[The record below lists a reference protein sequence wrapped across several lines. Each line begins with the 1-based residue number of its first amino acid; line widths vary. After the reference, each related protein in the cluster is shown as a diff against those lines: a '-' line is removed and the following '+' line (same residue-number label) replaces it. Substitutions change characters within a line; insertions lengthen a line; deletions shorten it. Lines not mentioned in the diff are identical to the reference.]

1 LIKNSSGKEQDTS
14 PNVHGYGLQM
24 ECRTPEVAP
33 RFALEPNP
41 CPRSPTQ
48 VVQGLGRSILSL
60 DEDQHMA
67 EVPRGCVVTNQGSDI
82 PSSWIDM
89 NAEEDLGEWQNWG
102 GFFLN
107 WGGGKGGDL
116 GQTWE

>member
-1 LIKNSSGKEQDTS
+1 
-14 PNVHGYGLQM
+14 
-24 ECRTPEVAP
+24 
-33 RFALEPNP
+33 
-41 CPRSPTQ
+41 
-48 VVQGLGRSILSL
+48 
-60 DEDQHMA
+60 MA